1 MYSFAHRVRYS
12 ECDESGQLGV
22 GAVIDLFQDCA
33 GMHSSDV
40 GLPHSLLHDRGQ
52 VWVLGSWQVEILR
65 LPREDEM
72 LTVATYPY
80 DLRGFMGFRN
90 FTLDTQSGERL
101 VIANSDWA
109 LIDPVY
115 GRPTRV
121 TEDIPRLYESGERLE
136 IDYKPRKIKLEGEF
150 DALPDEIPVRRHML
164 DVNGHVNNAQ
174 YVRIACDLLPEGFKF
189 TSMRVDYKRPA
200 LPGDTMTAKMQRAD
214 NRVTIALYNGG
225 VHLVSLEFT
234 CQ

>member
-12 ECDESGQLGV
+12 ECGASGQLAV
-22 GAVIDLFQDCA
+22 SAVIDLFQDCA
-33 GMHSSDV
+33 GMHSADV
-40 GLPHSLLHDRGQ
+40 GLPHSFLRDRGQ
-52 VWVLGSWQVEILR
+52 VWVLGSWQVELSR
-65 LPREDEM
+65 LPCEDEQ
-72 LTVATYPY
+72 LIVSTYPY

-121 TEDIPRLYESGERLE
+121 TEDIPRLYEAAERLE
-136 IDYKPRKIKLEGEF
+136 MDYKPRKIKLEGEF
-150 DALPDEIPVRRHML
+150 DELPDKLPVLRHML

-174 YVRIACDLLPEGFKF
+174 YVRTACDLLPEDFSF
-189 TSMRVDYKRPA
+189 RSLRVDYKRPA
-200 LPGDTMTAKMQRAD
+200 LPDDTMAAKMQRRD
-214 NRVTIALYNGG
+214 GRVTLALYNQSG
-225 VHLVSLEFT
+225 VHLVSLEFSE
-234 CQ
+234 